1 MRLLILCGAL
11 LAAMLMEAR
20 LEAKAGSWCS
30 FYDASTYNCGFNS
43 YAQCM
48 ANISGV
54 GGLCSPN
61 YFERSAYAPPP
72 LYYHYPKRR
81 RYR

>member
-1 MRLLILCGAL
+1 VSVRLSILCGAL
-11 LAAMLMEAR
+11 LAAMLIDAR
-20 LEAKAGSWCS
+20 LEARAGSWCS

-61 YFERSAYAPPP
+61 YFERSAYAWPQ
-72 LYYHYPKRR
+72 LYYFKKR

>member
-1 MRLLILCGAL
+1 VSVRFLILCGAL
-11 LAAMLMEAR
+11 LAAMLIDAR
-20 LEAKAGSWCS
+20 LEARAGSWCS
-30 FYDASTYNCGFNS
+30 FYDATTYNCGFNS
-43 YAQCM
+43 YDQCM

-54 GGLCSPN
+54 GGICSPN

-72 LYYHYPKRR
+72 PYYSRKR

>member
-1 MRLLILCGAL
+1 MRLVILCGAL
-11 LAAMLMEAR
+11 LAAMLIEAR

-61 YFERSAYAPPP
+61 YFERSAYAP
-72 LYYHYPKRR
+72 LRYYPKKRH
-81 RYR
+81 YR

>member
-1 MRLLILCGAL
+1 MRLLIFFGTVLGV
-11 LAAMLMEAR
+11 MLIAAR
-20 LEAKAGSWCS
+20 LEANAGPWCS
-30 FYDASTYNCGFNS
+30 HYDASTYNCGFNS

-61 YFERSAYAPPP
+61 YFGPSAYERPPRSYSRKH
-72 LYYHYPKRR
+72 YYR
-81 RYR
+81 

>member
-1 MRLLILCGAL
+1 VRLMILCGAL
-11 LAAMLMEAR
+11 LAAMLIDAQA
-20 LEAKAGSWCS
+20 EAKAGSWCS
-30 FYDASTYNCGFNS
+30 FYDATTYNCGFNS

-61 YFERSAYAPPP
+61 YFERSVYAPPP
-72 LYYHYPKRR
+72 LYYHYPRKR